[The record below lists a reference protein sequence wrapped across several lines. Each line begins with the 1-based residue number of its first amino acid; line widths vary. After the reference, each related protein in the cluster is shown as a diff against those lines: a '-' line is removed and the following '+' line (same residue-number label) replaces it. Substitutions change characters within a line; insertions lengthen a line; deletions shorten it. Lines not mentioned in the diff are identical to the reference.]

1 MEAEH
6 AMQPGHPPSLLVWLL
21 IGVFV
26 VWRFYSRIRRM
37 VVRQQLSKVRPWIT
51 VCAFPVLLALLAAGS
66 IAQPLS
72 LAALLGGTAVGVGLG
87 IYGLRLTR
95 FENTPEGLYYT
106 PSAHLGIALSVL
118 LIGRLGYRAMQMY
131 SFTDAGYTPPP
142 PAAGIANSPVTLL
155 IFGALAGY
163 YVSYA
168 VGLLRWRRS
177 VANTADPVAVASSQP
192 ESQGPI

>member
-1 MEAEH
+1 MH
-6 AMQPGHPPSLLVWLL
+6 SSGHPSLLVSLL
-21 IGVFV
+21 IGALV

-51 VCAFPVLLALLAAGS
+51 ACVLPVVVMLFVKGS

-72 LAALLGGTAVGVGLG
+72 LAALLGGVVVGIGLG

-95 FENTPEGLYYT
+95 FENTPEGMYYT

-118 LIGRLGYRAMQMY
+118 LIGRVGYRVMQMY
-131 SFTDAGYTPPP
+131 SAADMSSTPQPVPFTGT
-142 PAAGIANSPVTLL
+142 PVTLL

-163 YVSYA
+163 YVTYA
-168 VGLLRWRRS
+168 IGLIRWRRS
-177 VANTADPVAVASSQP
+177 VLNATEATAA
-192 ESQGPI
+192 G

>member
-1 MEAEH
+1 
-6 AMQPGHPPSLLVWLL
+6 MQPTGQHPSLLVSLL
-21 IGVFV
+21 IGAFV
-26 VWRFYSRIRRM
+26 VWRIYSRIRRM

-51 VCAFPVLLALLAAGS
+51 VCAFPVLLALLAAS
-66 IAQPLS
+66 AITQPLS
-72 LAALLGGTAVGVGLG
+72 LAALLGGAAVGVGLG

-95 FENTPEGLYYT
+95 FEKTPEGLYYT

-131 SFTDAGYTPPP
+131 SFTDAGYTPPAP
-142 PAAGIANSPVTLL
+142 PAGLASSPVTLL

-177 VANTADPVAVASSQP
+177 VVNSPGPGVSSQP
-192 ESQGPI
+192 ESQGPV

>member
-1 MEAEH
+1 
-6 AMQPGHPPSLLVWLL
+6 MQSQAHPSLLVSLL
-21 IGVFV
+21 IGAFV

-37 VVRQQLSKVRPWIT
+37 VVRQKLSKVRPWIT
-51 VCAFPVLLALLAAGS
+51 ACVLPVVVVLFAAGS

-72 LAALLGGTAVGVGLG
+72 EAALLGGAVVGIGLG

-118 LIGRLGYRAMQMY
+118 LIGRVGYRAMQMY
-131 SFTDAGYTPPP
+131 SMADVGSAPRPVPFTGTP
-142 PAAGIANSPVTLL
+142 ITLM

-163 YVSYA
+163 YVAYA
-168 VGLLRWRRS
+168 IGLLRWRRS
-177 VANTADPVAVASSQP
+177 VLNAAPAGAT
-192 ESQGPI
+192 

>member
-1 MEAEH
+1 
-6 AMQPGHPPSLLVWLL
+6 MQPPGHPSLLVSLL
-21 IGVFV
+21 IGAFV

-37 VVRQQLSKVRPWIT
+37 VVRQKLSKVRPWIT
-51 VCAFPVLLALLAAGS
+51 VCALPVVVVLFAVGS

-72 LAALLGGTAVGVGLG
+72 MAALLGGTVIGIGLG

-118 LIGRLGYRAMQMY
+118 LIGRVGYRAMQMY
-131 SFTDAGYTPPP
+131 SATGVSGTPPP
-142 PAAGIANSPVTLL
+142 APFTGTPITLL

-163 YVSYA
+163 YVAYA
-168 VGLLRWRRS
+168 IGLLRWRRS
-177 VANTADPVAVASSQP
+177 VLNATAAAAAS
-192 ESQGPI
+192 

>member
-1 MEAEH
+1 MDWSSRT
-6 AMQPGHPPSLLVWLL
+6 MQSPQAHPSLLVSLL
-21 IGVFV
+21 IGALV

-37 VVRQQLSKVRPWIT
+37 VVRQKLSKVRPWIT
-51 VCAFPVLLALLAAGS
+51 ACALPVVVVLFAAGS

-72 LAALLGGTAVGVGLG
+72 EAALLGGAVVGIGLG

-118 LIGRLGYRAMQMY
+118 LIGRVGYRAMQMY
-131 SFTDAGYTPPP
+131 SVADVSSTPRPVPFTGTP
-142 PAAGIANSPVTLL
+142 ITLM

-163 YVSYA
+163 YVAYA
-168 VGLLRWRRS
+168 IGLLRWRRN
-177 VANTADPVAVASSQP
+177 VLNAAPAGAT
-192 ESQGPI
+192 